1 MRRLNWST
9 NCKSKSKVKNMLC
22 VKTKIR
28 SSEIQGIGL
37 FAEQLIPK
45 GEIVWKFMPGFDLL
59 LTKEEI
65 QNLSPVARAQV
76 RNYAFLDKKYQK
88 YMLCGDDGR
97 FFNHSTDPN
106 CDDSDSDIT
115 IANKDIQQGE
125 ELTVDYTAFYG
136 DIYDHPEVL
145 GEVKN
150 LHNS

>member
-1 MRRLNWST
+1 MKRQKLPR
-9 NCKSKSKVKNMLC
+9 NCKRRSKIKNMLC
-22 VKTKIR
+22 VKTKIT
-28 SSEIQGIGL
+28 SSDIQGIGL
-37 FAEQLIPK
+37 FAEQFIPK

-59 LTKEEI
+59 LSKEEI
-65 QNLSPVARAQV
+65 QKLSPAARAQV

-115 IANKDIQQGE
+115 IATKDIHQGE

-136 DIYDHPEVL
+136 
-145 GEVKN
+145 
-150 LHNS
+150 